1 MKKIYVKVLKFEHD
15 QIQVEDTSCKVF
27 DSFKEIYS
35 FASSSN
41 LVTAEELNYVED
53 YFIDQ
58 HYKDEYDKIY
68 KDKGDTG
75 EFVCQIFQNKVTEEQ
90 FKELIDEL
98 GIIYDEFDPEEE
110 LANCIANKNRKST
123 FYEDGLKVIA
133 EYLENISYEDAIAVI
148 TYYYLYFGLGY
159 RDQLISD
166 IKDDM
171 EEGVEFN
178 SVRRSDIPK
187 KLKEEAEKA
196 ELTKIQNKLLK
207 LSTKGE
213 LSDGYHTYNELYE
226 HRMIL
231 FSIICN
237 TYAKQAWK
245 SKLHQDGT
253 MFDNYF
259 VVGIDTKGGQFT
271 YHYEMKHWDKF
282 QVKELA
288 TAPEYDGH
296 TPDDIT
302 RLYSLLEGENSEK

>member
-41 LVTAEELNYVED
+41 LVTVEKLNYVKD

-68 KDKGDTG
+68 EAGGDTG
-75 EFVCQIFQNKVTEEQ
+75 EFICQVFEDRVAEEQ

-98 GIIYDEFDPEEE
+98 DIIYIEFDPEEE
-110 LANCIANKNRKST
+110 IDRCIKNKDRKST
-123 FYEDGLKVIA
+123 FYGDYLKVIA
-133 EYLENISYEDAIAVI
+133 EYLENISHKDAIAVI
-148 TYYYLYFGLGY
+148 TYYLYFGFSY
-159 RDQLISD
+159 EDQLISD
-166 IKDDM
+166 IKDDI

-178 SVRRSDIPK
+178 SVRRADIPK

-231 FSIICN
+231 FSVICN
-237 TYAKQAWK
+237 TYSKLAWK
-245 SKLHQDGT
+245 SKLHHNGE
-253 MFDNYF
+253 MFDGYF
-259 VVGIDTKGGQFT
+259 VVGIDTKDGQFT
-271 YHYEMKHWDKF
+271 YHY
-282 QVKELA
+282 
-288 TAPEYDGH
+288 
-296 TPDDIT
+296 
-302 RLYSLLEGENSEK
+302 